1 MLDKIIEFFSQEM
14 LYGIFFMIV
23 GHSFGWFAGNSQF
36 VWDYWKDKPVLATI
50 LFGIPA
56 GLAFWHGSKF
66 CFAATGGE
74 LLSVRFLAAV
84 FSYTV
89 FPIMTW
95 YFLNESMFTPKTLI
109 CVFLAMCILIV
120 QIYYN

>member
-1 MLDKIIEFFSQEM
+1 MLEKIYEFFSQDM
-14 LYGIFFMIV
+14 IFGILFFIC
-23 GHSFGWFAGNSQF
+23 GHAMGWFAGNSQF
-36 VWDYWKDKPVLATI
+36 VWEFWKDKPILATL
-50 LFGIPA
+50 LFGTPA
-56 GLAFWHGSKF
+56 GLLFWYGSKF

-74 LLSVRFLAAV
+74 LWSVRFIAAV

-95 YFLNESMFTPKTLI
+95 HFLGESMFTPKTLI
-109 CVFLAMCILIV
+109 CAFLAVSILFV